1 MPMQRRHRST
11 VACQECR
18 GRKVRCSVTVTGIP
32 CMRCAQ
38 DGIEC
43 IVQDGHHTLP
53 HSSLNASSAR
63 NARSRSARSGDQGNS
78 SRASPSLPEPIT
90 HQPASVPD
98 VRRGDSMAEDHNDTA
113 YHSDP
118 GRQRDIE
125 EERSGAE
132 ISSAATG
139 QGIIN
144 SNCLFYLGEQPG
156 ATSVIDVCSHPQK
169 PIQRHILLRSAP
181 PVTISQQDSDYLKQ
195 KGVFNLPQQS
205 SRKEILR
212 AYFHH
217 VHPILPILDVG
228 ILQNLHEPIYVSLSD
243 LLLFWSMTS
252 VAVNFVPSTVWQLEG
267 FGSCKQMKATAYEHA
282 KCVYNNGGVIH
293 QEHLLQSAL
302 LLSFWHSDRDRL
314 SQPWYWSGVAVSLCQ
329 IIGLHRNPDSVRLN
343 PLINPRRRRMWR
355 RLWGGCLF
363 RDRWLSMTLG
373 RPMRIRL
380 GDCDMPFPTVE
391 DLLGDVA
398 EIPSSLRDAYLPQ
411 DLDRLAKYWPIL
423 LQLSRLLG
431 DVTVLCY
438 QPNNPPPSLEQCEC
452 LEAELSQH
460 CIPDVN
466 NGEESQLERF
476 YYYHAQLHYQA
487 LLITFYRPCVSM
499 TPKDLQPPAQGP
511 WQNRMRTRLAS
522 AAAST
527 NAVLDSIVREELVD
541 LACPMTPP
549 LLVPAMHV
557 HLLDCKSQNPLTR
570 KLGFNKLEFCMEV
583 MREFQKTY
591 TSASVFCGI
600 FGEAIRQLSPDHP
613 DQSDA
618 ARSQPATR
626 ASNSMQNDGGGIMAG
641 PADADSMLISDDL
654 LQSLLSE
661 GSEYNLWESIN
672 MMEQPFDFRDE
683 VT

>member
-1 MPMQRRHRST
+1 RRHRST

-18 GRKVRCSVTVTGIP
+18 GRK
-32 CMRCAQ
+32 
-38 DGIEC
+38 
-43 IVQDGHHTLP
+43 
-53 HSSLNASSAR
+53 
-63 NARSRSARSGDQGNS
+63 
-78 SRASPSLPEPIT
+78 
-90 HQPASVPD
+90 PASVPD
-98 VRRGDSMAEDHNDTA
+98 VHRGDSVAEGHNDTA

-139 QGIIN
+139 QGIVN
-144 SNCLFYLGEQPG
+144 SDCLFYLGEQPG

-195 KGVFNLPQQS
+195 KGVFNLPQPS
-205 SRKEILR
+205 SRREILR

-217 VHPILPILDVG
+217 VHPILPVLDVG
-228 ILQNLHEPIYVSLSD
+228 VLQNLHEPVYVSSSD
-243 LLLFWSMTS
+243 LLLFWSMAS
-252 VAVNFVPSTVWQLEG
+252 VAVNFVPSSVWQLEG
-267 FGSCKQMKATAYEHA
+267 FDSCKEMKATAYEHA

-391 DLLGDVA
+391 DLLGDVG
-398 EIPSSLRDAYLPQ
+398 ELPSSLRDLYLPQ
-411 DLDRLAKYWPIL
+411 DLDRLTKYWPVL

-431 DVTVLCY
+431 DVTMLCY
-438 QPNNPPPSLEQCEC
+438 QPNNPLPSLEQCEC

-460 CIPDVN
+460 CIPDVT
-466 NGEESQLERF
+466 NGEETFRSKQP
-476 YYYHAQLHYQA
+476 YQPLTPINRA

-499 TPKDLQPPAQGP
+499 MPKDLQPSAQGP
-511 WQNRMRTRLAS
+511 WQNCMRTRLAS

-527 NAVLDSIVREELVD
+527 NAVLDSIVREELVG

-600 FGEAIRQLSPDHP
+600 FGEAIRQLSPDNSG
-613 DQSDA
+613 QS
-618 ARSQPATR
+618 
-626 ASNSMQNDGGGIMAG
+626 G
-641 PADADSMLISDDL
+641 
-654 LQSLLSE
+654 
-661 GSEYNLWESIN
+661 
-672 MMEQPFDFRDE
+672 
-683 VT
+683 